1 MHCTILALG
10 SRGDVQPLLALALG
24 LKAAGF
30 GVRFAAPADFEG
42 WVRGLGLDY
51 ARLTGNSSGFFGG
64 PAGMALRERIRDSRR
79 FTRFFQD
86 YLGTYLDKLL
96 ATCSELCQDTD
107 AILCWSWTR
116 AGPTL
121 AEARGIPLFVV
132 SPTPVLHLPT
142 KVFANPFLGPG
153 PRRYGPLT
161 PVYNRATWLWA
172 NPLTRI
178 GQPQVD
184 RWRVEKL
191 GLPVLDWGTELRRL
205 RALPHLLGYS
215 PAVLPKPYDWGPQ
228 VHVTGN
234 WFLDQRTP
242 YEPSPELAAFLAAGE
257 PPVAVGFSSQV
268 GRNARRISEAVVEG
282 LARSGRRGLLISGW
296 GGLRN
301 TELPATVHR
310 VDSVPYDWLLPR
322 LAALVH
328 QGGAG
333 SVASALRVG
342 LPNMAVPFGYD
353 QALWG
358 ERVAALGAGLPPI
371 PVEALTADALAEA
384 IRRLADETP
393 LRVGAQRLATAI
405 ASEDGIGNA
414 VGIIERVLD
423 AHRRAPKRKGAVIA
437 GAHDGH

>member
-10 SRGDVQPLLALALG
+10 SRGDIQPLLSLALG

-30 GVRFAAPADFEG
+30 GIRFAAPADFEN
-42 WVRGLGLDY
+42 WVRELGLDY
-51 ARLTGNSSGFFGG
+51 VRLTGNSSGFFGG

-79 FTRFFQD
+79 FARFFND
-86 YLGTYLDKLL
+86 YLSTYLDKLL
-96 ATCSELCQDTD
+96 ATCWEVCQDTD

-121 AEARGIPLFVV
+121 AEARGVPLFVV

-142 KVFANPFLGPG
+142 RVFANPFLGPG
-153 PRRYGPLT
+153 PRRLGPLT
-161 PVYNRATWLWA
+161 PVYNRATWLYA

-191 GLPVLDWGTELRRL
+191 GLPVLDWHIELRRL

-215 PAVLPKPYDWGPQ
+215 PAVLPKPVDWGPD

-234 WFLDQRTP
+234 WFLDQNTEF
-242 YEPSPELAAFLAAGE
+242 EPSPELAAFLAAGE

-268 GRNARRISEAVVEG
+268 GRNARRISEAVVAG
-282 LARSGRRGLLISGW
+282 LARSGRRGLLIAGW
-296 GGLRN
+296 GGLRDI
-301 TELPATVHR
+301 ELPATVFR
-310 VDSVPYDWLLPR
+310 IDNAPYDWLLPR

-358 ERVAALGAGLPPI
+358 GQVAALGAGLPPI
-371 PVEALTADALAEA
+371 PVEELTADALAGA
-384 IRRLADETP
+384 IQRLADDER
-393 LRVGAQRLATAI
+393 LRAGARRVAQAMAG
-405 ASEDGIGNA
+405 EDGVATA
-414 VGIIERVLD
+414 VGIIERTL
-423 AHRRAPKRKGAVIA
+423 ATRRSASPTGAGRSA
-437 GAHDGH
+437 AAR